1 MGIKGLNTWIHAS
14 FPGVMRPVD
23 GRGATYDHVLF
34 DLNGIVHQA
43 CRRCP
48 KEKEVLRTII
58 RELDE
63 LLRLFPA
70 RRTVL
75 IALDGPGPEAKL
87 LEQRKRRIDKV
98 LKAARD
104 LEAAIPGSAEALRR
118 EELRRV
124 EAAAGRGQRDAPK
137 RNGRKKRVGFD
148 SLQVTPG
155 TLFMLRLRH
164 ALEWYAASRLCG
176 VAGVCATTP
185 RPAIFVSGADVAG
198 EGELKL
204 LQHLRQLGAA
214 GEAQSALLVGPDA
227 DLLLLAL
234 AARPEHAAAPV
245 DVLTTDAEGRRKLFL
260 VAQLA
265 AHLGRQCGASQ
276 GGAARARPASSS
288 HTAAAASS
296 SAPASLGAAPERRLA
311 EDGEAYTLAEFIA
324 FYGGR
329 SGSARERAE
338 AAAAAAEAAAAA
350 AAGSVRVG
358 APTR

>member
-1 MGIKGLNTWIHAS
+1 MGIKGLNTWIHVS

-48 KEKEVLRTII
+48 KEKDVLRTII

-137 RNGRKKRVGFD
+137 RNGKKKRAGFD

-155 TLFMLRLRH
+155 TLFMLRLRR

-176 VAGVCATTP
+176 VAGVCTTTP
-185 RPAIFVSGADVAG
+185 RPAVFVSGADVAG

-204 LQHLRQLGAA
+204 LQHLRQLGPE
-214 GEAQSALLVGPDA
+214 GERQSALLVGPDA

-234 AARPEHAAAPV
+234 AARPDHAAAPV

-265 AHLGRQCGASQ
+265 AHLGRQCGVA
-276 GGAARARPASSS
+276 PSS
-288 HTAAAASS
+288 HTSS
-296 SAPASLGAAPERRLA
+296 SSSSVPASLGSAPERRLA
-311 EDGEAYTLAEFIA
+311 EDGEAYTRAEFIE
-324 FYGGR
+324 FYG
-329 SGSARERAE
+329 SQAE
-338 AAAAAAEAAAAA
+338 WECA
-350 AAGSVRVG
+350 
-358 APTR
+358 